1 MTIFVDE
8 EDYYGC
14 IALLHKEILLKR
26 AKPTILEYTTR
37 ELFSA
42 IPERVQIAV
51 CDKIN
56 NLNEMGGSVVTG
68 IELQMR
74 LGEHFEESIAK
85 SIEYVKNGN
94 EWFHCD
100 HIAERVLG
108 HALLTEPER
117 TMPLFR
123 KMISDEDKWV
133 VRMVGVAGHYAVK
146 NGLKRPFVRALFDLL
161 LDHSD
166 NEEFHVRRG
175 LGRAAKTTAK
185 CHPDIAAKH
194 LERHELGQNV
204 GNWFRTNVENG
215 ISGSGTHPYVT
226 HQAIRH

>member
-1 MTIFVDE
+1 
-8 EDYYGC
+8 
-14 IALLHKEILLKR
+14 
-26 AKPTILEYTTR
+26 
-37 ELFSA
+37 
-42 IPERVQIAV
+42 
-51 CDKIN
+51 
-56 NLNEMGGSVVTG
+56 
-68 IELQMR
+68 
-74 LGEHFEESIAK
+74 
-85 SIEYVKNGN
+85 
-94 EWFHCD
+94 
-100 HIAERVLG
+100 
-108 HALLTEPER
+108 
-117 TMPLFR
+117 
-123 KMISDEDKWV
+123 MISDEDKWV